1 LFRPGERPKAQS
13 ADLRARGPAL
23 TYDDIKRGL
32 LDLGI
37 DGGVEVH
44 SSLSSMGYVEGGAD
58 AAATALVDVFGL
70 VMVPA
75 FVFGLP
81 SRMPEGVRVERN
93 GWRRRRFHRR
103 HYHWTPVAFHK
114 DLPSSRGMGAI
125 TEVVRKMEGSVRGI
139 HPTHSFAAVGDG
151 AEEIIGTQTYDDP
164 MAPVAAL
171 ADHGGW
177 VLMLGTELTS
187 CTALHA
193 AEVAAGRPYFI
204 RYCIDEEGRSF
215 RANTPGCSRAFGRFE
230 PLFDGIRREVRIGAA
245 RVRAY
250 PCGEMLRI
258 AAEAIQRDPEITRC
272 RPQCQACADMIAG
285 GPIVCD

>member
-1 LFRPGERPKAQS
+1 MLE
-13 ADLRARGPAL
+13 
-23 TYDDIKRGL
+23 
-32 LDLGI
+32 LGI
-37 DGGVEVH
+37 DCGVEVH

-75 FVFGLP
+75 FVFGIGA
-81 SRMPEGVRVERN
+81 SIPEGVRIERN
-93 GWRRRRFHRR
+93 GWRPRRFHRHR
-103 HYHWTPVAFHK
+103 HRWTPVPFHK

-125 TEVVRKMEGSVRGI
+125 TEAVRKMEGSARGI
-139 HPTHSFAAVGDG
+139 HPTHSFAAVGEG
-151 AEEIIGTQTYDDP
+151 AEEIIGTQTYDNP
-164 MAPVAAL
+164 MAPVTAL
-171 ADHGGW
+171 ADRGGW

-204 RYCIDEEGRSF
+204 RYCIDEQGKTF
-215 RANTPGCSRAFGRFE
+215 RANTPGCSRGFGRFE
-230 PLFDGIRREVRIGAA
+230 PLLAEIGREVLIGTA

-250 PCGEMLRI
+250 PCKEMLEI
-258 AAEAIQRDPEITRC
+258 AADAIRRDPDITRC

-285 GPIVCD
+285 GPIVYD